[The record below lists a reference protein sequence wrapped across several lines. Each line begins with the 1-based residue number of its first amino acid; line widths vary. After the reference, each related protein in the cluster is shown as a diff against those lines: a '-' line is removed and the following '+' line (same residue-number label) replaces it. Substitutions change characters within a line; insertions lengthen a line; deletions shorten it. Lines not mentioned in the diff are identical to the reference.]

1 MIVLILVFRLVIGEQ
16 MIDVL
21 GPEKRRRRT
30 TQEKIAIVQQSFE
43 PGMKVSLVARQH
55 GVAASQLFLWRK
67 QYQEGS
73 LTAVAAGE
81 QVVPASELAA
91 AMKQIKELQRLL
103 GKKTME
109 NELLKEAVEYGR
121 GKKVD
126 SARVLI
132 ARGWGVS
139 LVSRCLRVSRA
150 QLHVILRRTDDW
162 KDGRRSRHSD
172 DTDVLLRIHHVIGEL
187 PTYGYRRVWAL
198 LRRQAELDGM
208 PAINAKRVY
217 RIMRQ
222 NALLLERK
230 TAVPPSKRAHTG
242 KVAVK
247 ESNQRWCSDGFE
259 FRCDNGEKLRVTFA
273 LDCCD
278 REALHWAVTTGGFDS
293 ETVQD
298 VMLGAV
304 ERRFGNELP
313 ASPVEWLTDNGSCY
327 RANETRQFA
336 RILGLEPKNTAVRSP
351 ESNGIAESFVK
362 TIKRDYISIMP
373 KPDGLTAAKNLAEAF
388 EHYNEWHP
396 HSALG
401 YRSPREYLRQQASN
415 GLSDNRC
422 LEI

>member
-1 MIVLILVFRLVIGEQ
+1 

-43 PGMKVSLVARQH
+43 PGMTVSLVARQH

-126 SARVLI
+126 SARALI

-172 DTDVLLRIHHVIGEL
+172 DTDVLLRIHYVIGEL

-278 REALHWAVTTGGFDS
+278 REALHWAVTTGGFNS

-336 RILGLEPKNTAVRSP
+336 RMLGLEPKNTAVRSP

>member
-1 MIVLILVFRLVIGEQ
+1 

-126 SARVLI
+126 SARALI

-336 RILGLEPKNTAVRSP
+336 RTLGLEPKNTAVRSP

>member
-1 MIVLILVFRLVIGEQ
+1 

-21 GPEKRRRRT
+21 GPEKRRRRSV
-30 TQEKIAIVQQSFE
+30 QEKIAIVQQSFE
-43 PGMKVSLVARQH
+43 PGMTVSLVARQH

-81 QVVPASELAA
+81 QVVPASELAS

-121 GKKVD
+121 QKKVD
-126 SARVLI
+126 SARALV
-132 ARGWGVS
+132 AGGWRIS

-150 QLHVILRRTDDW
+150 QLHAMA
-162 KDGRRSRHSD
+162 RRSKGWQDRRCKRKPD
-172 DTDVLLRIHHVIGEL
+172 DTEALARIHTVIDDL

-198 LRRQAELDGM
+198 LRRQSETDDMAV
-208 PAINAKRVY
+208 INAKRVY

-230 TAVPPSKRAHTG
+230 STIPLSKRAHTG
-242 KVAVK
+242 KVAVG
-247 ESNQRWCSDGFE
+247 ESNRRWCSDGFE
-259 FRCDNGEKLRVTFA
+259 FSCDNGEKLRVTFA

-278 REALHWAVTTGGFDS
+278 REALHWAASTGGYDS

-304 ERRFGNELP
+304 ERRFGNSLP
-313 ASPVEWLTDNGSCY
+313 ASPVEWLTDNGSAY
-327 RANETRQFA
+327 RSHQTRQFA
-336 RILGLEPKNTAVRSP
+336 RMVGLEPKHTAVRSP
-351 ESNGIAESFVK
+351 ESNGMAESFVK
-362 TIKRDYISIMP
+362 TMKRDYISIMP
-373 KPDGLTAAKNLAEAF
+373 KPDGLTAVKNLAEAF

-401 YRSPREYLRQQASN
+401 YRSPREYLRRRTSH
-415 GLSDNRC
+415 GLSDKKC
-422 LEI
+422 MEI